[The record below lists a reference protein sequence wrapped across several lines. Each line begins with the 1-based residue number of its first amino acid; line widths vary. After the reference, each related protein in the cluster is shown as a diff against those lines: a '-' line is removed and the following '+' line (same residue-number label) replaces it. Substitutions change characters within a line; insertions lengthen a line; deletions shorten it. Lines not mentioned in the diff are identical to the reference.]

1 MEIKIISE
9 KDNPLLKRKEVR
21 FQVKHDAVA
30 TPPRLEI
37 RKAVADA
44 LKTNV
49 DLVFVK
55 KFETRSGMHIAA
67 GVANLYDSVD
77 NAKLV
82 EPEYIVKRN
91 VPPPPKPQEEGK
103 KE

>member
-1 MEIKIISE
+1 MEVNIISE
-9 KDNPLLKRKEVR
+9 KENPLLKRKEVR
-21 FQVKHDAVA
+21 FHVKHDAAA
-30 TPPRLEI
+30 TPQRLEI

-44 LKTNV
+44 LKANV

-55 KFETRSGMHIAA
+55 RFETRSGMHMAV

-77 NAKLV
+77 HAKLV
-82 EPEYIVKRN
+82 EPEYVVKRN
-91 VPPPPKPQEEGK
+91 VPPPKPKEEEK